1 MEVARVYLLEE
12 VTEEVFL
19 TLFGLTHSAW
29 WESSLKEGI
38 GLSQN
43 SQGSI
48 TVSAESELELVWTAL
63 ERPREELTIEELV
76 DLRQAKSDG
85 QLSIRVY
92 FSNLVIEEDLVEE
105 NLRLE

>member
-48 TVSAESELELVWTAL
+48 TVSAESELEVVWTAL
-63 ERPREELTIEELV
+63 ERLREELTIEELV

-85 QLSIRVY
+85 QLSISL
-92 FSNLVIEEDLVEE
+92 FF
-105 NLRLE
+105 

>member
-76 DLRQAKSDG
+76 DLRQAKPDG
-85 QLSIRVY
+85 QLSISL
-92 FSNLVIEEDLVEE
+92 FF
-105 NLRLE
+105 